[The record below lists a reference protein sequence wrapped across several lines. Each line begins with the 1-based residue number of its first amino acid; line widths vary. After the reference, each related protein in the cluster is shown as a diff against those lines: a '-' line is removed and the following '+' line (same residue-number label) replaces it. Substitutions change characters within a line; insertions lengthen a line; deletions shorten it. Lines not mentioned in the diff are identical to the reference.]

1 MKITINCFLPYADS
15 AQAAE
20 TIKNLQA
27 NESIA
32 KIYLLNIGNEAKG
45 ECPAGC
51 EMLEVKSLEASSTM
65 RVIAA
70 HADSDFVMVYTKYTT
85 LRPGLFALERMMRL
99 AADSGAGMVYA
110 DRYNVTADGHRS
122 NAPVIDYQQGSLRDD
137 FDFGSVEQVLSG
149 RDVAGHTARRECRE
163 QEHRSPIY
171 HPSSAVHTGDCA
183 LRVSVKDSLQN
194 GSI

>member
-1 MKITINCFLPYADS
+1 MKTTINCFLPYADS

-137 FDFGSVEQVLSG
+137 FDFGSVLMFTTEAFVKAANMMKADYDAAGLYDLRLKLSQI
-149 RDVAGHTARRECRE
+149 A
-163 QEHRSPIY
+163 PI
-171 HPSSAVHTGDCA
+171 VHINEYLYSDA
-183 LRVSVKDSLQN
+183 QPQ
-194 GSI
+194 

>member
-1 MKITINCFLPYADS
+1 MKTTINCFLPYADS

-85 LRPGLFALERMMRL
+85 
-99 AADSGAGMVYA
+99 
-110 DRYNVTADGHRS
+110 
-122 NAPVIDYQQGSLRDD
+122 
-137 FDFGSVEQVLSG
+137 
-149 RDVAGHTARRECRE
+149 
-163 QEHRSPIY
+163 
-171 HPSSAVHTGDCA
+171 
-183 LRVSVKDSLQN
+183 
-194 GSI
+194 